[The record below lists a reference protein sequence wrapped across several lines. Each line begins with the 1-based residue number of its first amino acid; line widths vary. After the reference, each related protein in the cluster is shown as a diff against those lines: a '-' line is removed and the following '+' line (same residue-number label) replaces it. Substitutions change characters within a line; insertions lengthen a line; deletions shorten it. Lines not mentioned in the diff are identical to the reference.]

1 MKAGLQ
7 RDGGNYLFAFHVGI
21 GILFAVLLVAW
32 WQQGLFYDRDVLVL
46 SLLLC
51 ALSVSMLAKCKW
63 KAAIPLPLMYPLILM
78 IGYSVSWVLGP
89 ATVYGTQ
96 MQLIRNAMLLAW
108 IVLMTII
115 LYRGGKQAK
124 RKTAGILLFVGFL
137 ISVSALGM
145 LYGWGPSESGVMV
158 SRNSELSALGFR
170 LGGIVQYPN
179 TLGVLAGAF
188 ALYHLNE
195 TAYIAVKARVL
206 AKGFTRNSFKQW
218 LVAAVPL
225 VPHLVVLGLSESR
238 GSWIVFSLVW
248 LVGIWRA
255 QGHRVA
261 YVLTFLWFGAWS
273 FAAASWSASIWQSGI
288 GWLPLPVSIAWIAS
302 MMLFGGLLLYQ
313 NRIRWLR
320 NGLFAAIML
329 LLLIWGNYVL
339 PAGASSRITD
349 HYATAGARTLF
360 YKDALVLWREHP
372 WFGSGG
378 DAWRQQF
385 SRIQS
390 QPYVGK
396 EVHSSVLDL
405 LLDVGLVWTLP
416 VIGLFIAALIIA
428 WRRHA
433 GWGMAAATVLAHSLF
448 DFDMAYGLVGLL
460 LAAFLTLGM
469 YDDTENMPSETGSLR
484 FMAWQ
489 ADTKRGKRLAA
500 LLLAVPLA
508 AAVVLASC
516 HLVAQQLAAAASAA
530 ADRATGAVGLARAHA
545 QQEAALRWAPANT
558 ALRIAVSRTLPPQE
572 ALPLLEEGLRYER
585 DGKGLYR
592 ALALAS
598 MRLGRANAAAAWWEA
613 AVSSDRF
620 DRTLQTEAVEQLAL
634 AAHLAADR
642 EQAALYAASASR
654 LYRSYESEVQL
665 VQRMHKPANDKRF
678 LMTEEAK
685 RAYGSIASYRMKFSN
700 S

>member
-1 MKAGLQ
+1 MKAGFQ
-7 RDGGNYLFAFHVGI
+7 RDGDSNLVILYIGI
-21 GILFAVLLVAW
+21 GILFAVLLVALW
-32 WQQGLFYDRDVLVL
+32 RQGLFYDRDVLVL

-51 ALSVSMLAKCKW
+51 AVSAGMLVKW
-63 KAAIPLPLMYPLILM
+63 KSNWEAALPLPLMYPLLLM
-78 IGYSVSWVLGP
+78 IGYSVNWALGP

-96 MQLIRNAMLLAW
+96 MQFIRNAMLLAW
-108 IVLMTII
+108 IVLLAIV
-115 LYRGGKQAK
+115 LNRGGNQAK
-124 RKTAGILLFVGFL
+124 RNITGILLFVGFL
-137 ISVSALGM
+137 ISISALSM
-145 LYGWGPSESGVMV
+145 LYGWVPNESGVMV
-158 SRNSELSALGFR
+158 SGNSELSALGFR

-195 TAYIAVKARVL
+195 TAYIALQARASVNGL
-206 AKGFTRNSFKQW
+206 TRRSFKQW
-218 LVAAVPL
+218 LIIAVPL
-225 VPHLVVLGLSESR
+225 VPHLAVLGLSESR
-238 GSWIVFSLVW
+238 GSWIVFSIVW
-248 LVGIWRA
+248 AVGIWRA
-255 QGHRVA
+255 QGHRIA

-273 FAAASWSASIWQSGI
+273 FAAASWSASIWQSGK
-288 GWLPLPVSIAWIAS
+288 GWLPLPLLVAWIAS
-302 MMLFGGLLLYQ
+302 IMLFGGVLLYRS
-313 NRIRWLR
+313 RIRWLQS
-320 NGLFAAIML
+320 GLFAAIML
-329 LLLIWGNYVL
+329 LLLLCSSYLL
-339 PAGASSRITD
+339 PTGASSRITD
-349 HYATAGARTLF
+349 HYATAGARTMF

-396 EVHSSVLDL
+396 EVHSSLLDM
-405 LLDVGLVWTLP
+405 LLDVGLVWTLA
-416 VIGLFIAALIIA
+416 VVSLLIAAWIMV

-433 GWGMAAATVLAHSLF
+433 GWGMAAAMVLAHSLL

-469 YDDTENMPSETGSLR
+469 YDDAANMNSKAISLC
-484 FMAWQ
+484 FMARHT
-489 ADTKRGKRLAA
+489 DTNRSKQFVA

-530 ADRATGAVGLARAHA
+530 ADRATGAAGLARAHA

-558 ALRIAVSRTLPPQE
+558 ALRIAVSRTLPPRE
-572 ALPLLEEGLRYER
+572 ALALLEEGLRYER

-598 MRLGRANAAAAWWEA
+598 MRLGRANDAAAWWEA

-620 DRTLQTEAVEQLAL
+620 DRTLQTEAVEKLAL
-634 AAHLAADR
+634 AAHLDANR
-642 EQAALYAASASR
+642 EQAALYATAASR
-654 LYRSYESEVQL
+654 LYRRYESEVLL

-678 LMTEEAK
+678 ALTEEAK
-685 RAYGSIASYRMKFSN
+685 RAYGSIASYRMIQ
-700 S
+700 